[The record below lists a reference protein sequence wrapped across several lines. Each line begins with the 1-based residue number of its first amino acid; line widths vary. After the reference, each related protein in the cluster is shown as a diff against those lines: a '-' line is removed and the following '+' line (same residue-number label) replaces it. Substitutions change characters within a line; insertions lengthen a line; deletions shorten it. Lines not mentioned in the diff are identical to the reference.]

1 MARGKFVTR
10 DLVERVKEFNK
21 RCPDMSPRDMERIT
35 GIASDSTIY
44 RILSGDYDHLL
55 DEPPCDGIEGDASIE
70 DIASNLERIARTL
83 DDNHR
88 LLRAIVDALECD

>member
-1 MARGKFVTR
+1 MARGKVVTR
-10 DLVERVKEFNK
+10 DLVERVYEFNK

-35 GIASDSTIY
+35 EIASDSTIY
-44 RILSGDYDHLL
+44 RILKGDYDYMLEEL
-55 DEPPCDGIEGDASIE
+55 PCDGTEGDASIE
-70 DIASNLERIARTL
+70 DIANALERIARIL